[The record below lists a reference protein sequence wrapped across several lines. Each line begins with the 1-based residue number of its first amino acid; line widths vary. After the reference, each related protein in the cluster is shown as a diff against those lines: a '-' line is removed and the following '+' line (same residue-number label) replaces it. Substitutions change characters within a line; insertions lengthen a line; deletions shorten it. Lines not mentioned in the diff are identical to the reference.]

1 MTRVFLDASV
11 LFSASYSSRGASREI
26 IRRGIWGELTVV
38 VSRYVL
44 EEVRRSLEAK
54 AARAVDAYEEFVSLL
69 SPEITPDA
77 SHAELKEAASY
88 VNLKD
93 APVVAAAVRA
103 EVEYLVTLERRHL
116 MRDSVVGRRSGLN
129 IVTPEQLL
137 TILKDDG

>member
-26 IRRGIWGELTVV
+26 IRRGIRGELTVV

-93 APVVAAAVRA
+93 APVAAAAVRA
-103 EVEYLVTLERRHL
+103 EVEYLVTLDRRHL

>member
-26 IRRGIWGELTVV
+26 IRRGIRGELTVV

>member
-1 MTRVFLDASV
+1 ML
-11 LFSASYSSRGASREI
+11 
-26 IRRGIWGELTVV
+26 RRGIRGELTIV

-69 SPEITPDA
+69 APEITPDA

-103 EVEYLVTLERRHL
+103 EVEYLVTLDRRHL

-129 IVTPEQLL
+129 IITPEQLL
-137 TILKDDG
+137 TILRDDG

>member
-26 IRRGIWGELTVV
+26 LRRGIRGELTIV

-93 APVVAAAVRA
+93 APFVAAAVRA
-103 EVEYLVTLERRHL
+103 EVEYLVTLDRRHL

-129 IVTPEQLL
+129 IITPEQLL
-137 TILKDDG
+137 TILRDDG